1 MGKFRDVPALTPSH
15 PIATSRPMPALDAL
29 LHGLIDYA
37 GLFPP
42 AQLAMTDAVRNHANY
57 LAGPHRGKLGR
68 FIVPVARL
76 EEFEAAVATLNAEA
90 QHEWRLSVLAG
101 ADPKADLNA
110 ILSFNARQADA
121 RIVSIETKATTPAD
135 IAKADAFPPV
145 FEVWVELPVHKD
157 LDANLAEL
165 KSIGRGAKLRAG
177 GVTPDAFPA
186 PADVASFLA
195 ACRDH
200 GLVAKAT
207 AGLHHPLRGEFALT
221 YAAGAPRGTMFGF
234 LNVFLAAALLQSGGN
249 TADATML
256 LSDGDPRHFACTSDA
271 LAWRNH
277 QFTRPQ
283 LESTRKQLLRSFGSC
298 SFTEPIEGL
307 QELRWL

>member
-1 MGKFRDVPALTPSH
+1 MS
-15 PIATSRPMPALDAL
+15 ALDAL

-42 AQLAMTDAVRNHANY
+42 AQLAMPYAVRNHAAY
-57 LAGPHRGKLGR
+57 LAGPHGGKLGR

-76 EEFEAAVATLNAEA
+76 EEFEAAHAALDPDN

-101 ADPKADLNA
+101 ADPKADLNT

-121 RIVSIETKATTPAD
+121 RIVSIETKATAPAD
-135 IAKADAFPPV
+135 IAKAAAFPPV
-145 FEVWVELPVHKD
+145 FEVWVELPVNKD
-157 LDANLAEL
+157 VGANLAAL
-165 KSIGRGAKLRAG
+165 KSIGRGAKLRTG
-177 GVTPDAFPA
+177 GVTPDAFPSLS
-186 PADVASFLA
+186 DVAAFLA

-234 LNVFLAAALLQSGGN
+234 LNVFLAAALLHHGGN
-249 TADATML
+249 IADATAL
-256 LSDGDPRHFACTSDA
+256 LSDGDPRQFTCTPDA

-277 QFTRPQ
+277 QFSRPQ
-283 LESTRKQLLRSFGSC
+283 LESTRRQLLRSFGSC

>member
-1 MGKFRDVPALTPSH
+1 
-15 PIATSRPMPALDAL
+15 MPALDAL

-42 AQLAMTDAVRNHANY
+42 AQLAMADAVRNHAAY

-76 EEFEAAVATLNAEA
+76 EEFEAALDPDN

-110 ILSFNARQADA
+110 ILSFNARQAEA
-121 RIVSIETKATTPAD
+121 RIVSIETKAATPAD
-135 IAKADAFPPV
+135 IAKAAAFPPV
-145 FEVWVELPVHKD
+145 FEVWVELPASKD
-157 LDANLAEL
+157 LIANLAAL
-165 KSIGRGAKLRAG
+165 KAIGRGAKLRTG
-177 GVTPDAFPA
+177 GVTPAAFPA
-186 PADVASFLA
+186 PADVAAFLA
-195 ACRDH
+195 ACRDS
-200 GLVAKAT
+200 GIVAKAT

-221 YAAGAPRGTMFGF
+221 YAAGAPRGVMFGF
-234 LNVFLAAALLQSGGN
+234 LNVFLAAALLHEGGS
-249 TADATML
+249 TADTTML
-256 LSDGDPRHFACTSDA
+256 LSDGDPRHFACTTDA
-271 LAWRNH
+271 LVWRDRK
-277 QFTRPQ
+277 FTRPQ
-283 LESTRKQLLRSFGSC
+283 LESTRRHLLRSFGSC

>member
-42 AQLAMTDAVRNHANY
+42 ARLTMADAVRNHAAY

-135 IAKADAFPPV
+135 IAKAAAFPPV